1 MNDMLPAMD
10 VTNVDL
16 LTKDL
21 GEPWINFS
29 QAITPENAELIQKV
43 YTLLVLADEENV
55 LVSSIANILSDDDSA
70 VIEQK
75 AVILELLLNNIIEQ
89 LVKFGITVDLEYVEA
104 NKLHVLYQ
112 ITDVI
117 YLLNGYEDL
126 QGLSEILEMRDLPPK
141 DRFIE
146 LFRKMY
152 DHDAMDPIIDDLNY
166 LILECSE
173 YLMETLRISLI
184 VADAVPE
191 TPDFIKLRIKTNVGF
206 LNDTVAAKHVR
217 NNGQLGMGF
226 LTLLSFYRME
236 LEQAMATSPEHY
248 IKELFG
254 FALISELSNDQ
265 FWDQIKQV
273 IEENVEEVQLLYR
286 SEQLAEQI
294 KLPEG
299 ENHDIENRLS

>member
-1 MNDMLPAMD
+1 MNDTIPAVD
-10 VTNVDL
+10 LTNVDL

-21 GEPWINFS
+21 GEPWINFTK
-29 QAITPENAELIQKV
+29 AITPENAELIQRV

-55 LVSSIANILSDDDSA
+55 LVSTIANILSDDDSA
-70 VIEQK
+70 VVEQK

-89 LVKFGITVDLEYVEA
+89 LVKFGITIDLEYVEA
-104 NKLHVLYQ
+104 NKLDTLYQ

-126 QGLSEILEMRDLPPK
+126 QSLSEILEQRDLSPK

-146 LFRKMY
+146 VFRKLY
-152 DHDAMDPIIDDLNY
+152 DYEPTTPIIEDLEY

-184 VADAVPE
+184 VSDGVPDVPE
-191 TPDFIKLRIKTNVGF
+191 FVKLRIKTNVAF
-206 LNDTVAAKHVR
+206 LEGTVAAKHVR

-226 LTLLSFYRME
+226 LTLLGFYALE
-236 LEQAMATSPEHY
+236 LDAAMKTSPEHY

-254 FALISELSNDQ
+254 FSLISETPNDK

-273 IEENVEEVQLLYR
+273 IEENVEEVTLLYR
-286 SEQLAEQI
+286 AERLAEEI
-294 KLPEG
+294 MLPEG
-299 ENHDIENRLS
+299 VKDDYEA